1 MLIIIEGEDHEIDW
15 NVKLNVADYYVR
27 SIHNRDYILTNIIM
41 SLVDRILSLS
51 VTLLLMSLFIILVIQ
66 RQAREC
72 DYSSTQ

>member
-1 MLIIIEGEDHEIDW
+1 MLIIIEGEDHRINW

-51 VTLLLMSLFIILVIQ
+51 ITLLAIIINVFIHNTCDTKASQ
-66 RQAREC
+66 RM
-72 DYSSTQ
+72 